1 MLNFII
7 RRMVWTV
14 VTLFFVVLIAF
25 LINFVVPGNPARTI
39 AGPKASPEVIKVIEQ
54 KYGLDQP
61 LYKQFGM
68 YVDRLVVH
76 GDLGRSYRTNE
87 EVSSELANRLPKT
100 VYLGLTIFF
109 LNILIGVPMGIY
121 AAIKRSKLADHLI
134 LISSL
139 IGTSAPTFW
148 IGYILLFIF
157 GYELNLLPIGGYGG
171 ISHVIL
177 PAITVSLAS
186 SAGYVRVVRT
196 SMLEVT
202 GSDYVRTARAK
213 GLPEGTVIMKHAFRS
228 ALIPLITFAGMDL
241 ASLMGG
247 LIVTEG
253 IFGWPGIGSMAVTA
267 IGYQDMPTI
276 MGTVL
281 VGAVAVVIANFVVDI
296 IYAFVDPRISY

>member
-1 MLNFII
+1 MLNYII
-7 RRMVWTV
+7 RRTVWTI

-39 AGPKASPEVIKVIEQ
+39 AGPKASPQVIKVIEE

-68 YVDRLVVH
+68 YLDRLVVH
-76 GDLGRSYRTNE
+76 GDLGMSYRTNE
-87 EVSSELANRLPKT
+87 EVSSELANRVPKT
-100 VYLGLTIFF
+100 IYLGLTIFL
-109 LNILIGVPMGIY
+109 LNVLIGVPMGIY
-121 AAIKRSKLADHLI
+121 AAIKRSKFADHLI

-157 GYELNLLPIGGYGG
+157 GYKLNLLPIGGYGG
-171 ISHVIL
+171 LSHVIL

-213 GLPEGTVIMKHAFRS
+213 GLPERTVIIKHAFRS